1 MSMPKTKKMA
11 FMAVLTAI
19 ALGIFMLEAQLPS
32 PVPVPGVKLGLA
44 NVITLAA
51 ICILGRGEAAAVLV
65 MRILLGAVFAGS
77 PSTLL
82 FSAMGGA
89 VAYAL
94 MCVLT
99 ALIPRERLYVTSA
112 LSAVGH
118 NVGQLLACQLVVHTP
133 GIWGYFP
140 ILAAS
145 GIITGLFT
153 GIAAKYLLQALDK
166 SGLLGG
172 RTKQ

>member
-1 MSMPKTKKMA
+1 MPKTKKMA
-11 FMAVLTAI
+11 VMALLTAI
-19 ALGIFMLEAQLPS
+19 ALGIFALEAQLPS

-44 NVITLAA
+44 NVITLVAMY
-51 ICILGRGEAAAVLV
+51 ILGRGEAAAVLL
-65 MRILLGAVFAGS
+65 MRVLLGALFAGS

-82 FSAMGGA
+82 FSATGGA
-89 VAYAL
+89 LAYAL

-99 ALIPRERLYVTSA
+99 VCIPRERLYVTSA
-112 LSAVGH
+112 LAAVGH

-133 GIWGYFP
+133 GLWGYFP

-153 GIAAKYLLQALDK
+153 GLAAKYLLHALDR
-166 SGLLGG
+166 SGLLDGG
-172 RTKQ
+172 K

>member
-1 MSMPKTKKMA
+1 MA
-11 FMAVLTAI
+11 LLTAI
-19 ALGIFMLEAQLPS
+19 ALGIFALEAQLPS

-44 NVITLAA
+44 NVITLVAMY
-51 ICILGRGEAAAVLV
+51 ILGRGAAGLVLL
-65 MRILLGAVFAGS
+65 MRVLLGALFAGS

-82 FSAMGGA
+82 FSATGGA
-89 VAYAL
+89 LAYAL

-99 ALIPRERLYVTSA
+99 VCIPRERLYVTSA
-112 LSAVGH
+112 LAAVGH

-133 GIWGYFP
+133 GLWGYFP

-153 GIAAKYLLQALDK
+153 GLAAKYLLRSLDR
-166 SGLLGG
+166 SGLLDD
-172 RTKQ
+172 K